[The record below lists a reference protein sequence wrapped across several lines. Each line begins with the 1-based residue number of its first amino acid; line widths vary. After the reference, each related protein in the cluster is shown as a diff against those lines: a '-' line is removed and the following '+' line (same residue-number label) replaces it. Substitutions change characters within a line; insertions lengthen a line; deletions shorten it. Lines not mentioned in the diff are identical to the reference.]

1 MYVGPFDLEKNLTAG
16 IRTHIFQLT
25 RNMRQLISLER
36 QVDELRHLDE
46 RLRVDRPD
54 AVVVERKTFESRE
67 PERVVL
73 DLQDPVEAQVQD
85 PELRV
90 GLAVEGA
97 SLERGYLVVLWEK
110 VLFYK
115 DFCDIAQVALRN
127 ARL

>member
-25 RNMRQLISLER
+25 RNMRQLVSLER

-54 AVVVERKTFESRE
+54 PVVVERKTFESRK

-73 DLQDPVEAQVQD
+73 DLLDPVEAQVQD

-97 SLERGYLVVLWEK
+97 SLERGYLVVL
-110 VLFYK
+110 
-115 DFCDIAQVALRN
+115 
-127 ARL
+127 